1 MNLWIVEDNETDA
14 LRAAKAVVAAL
25 RSTPSISLGSTHLY
39 WEQTLHWEDLRLSR
53 VLQGAEPQLSN
64 DKAVGRL
71 TRDVA
76 PTAVVLDLLDK
87 DGVFKAQDFLSALRT
102 WEVEQHIPASFV
114 IIWSVN
120 SGREE
125 VKNFVDLEP
134 LRDWRVKW
142 LGTKGDVEL
151 TRAVQGYLRTQL
163 ELKYQ

>member
-1 MNLWIVEDNETDA
+1 MNIWIVEDNETDA
-14 LRAAKAVVAAL
+14 LRAAKAVVAAV
-25 RSTPSISLGSTHLY
+25 RSTPSMSMGSTHLY
-39 WEQTLHWEDLRLSR
+39 WEQTLHWEPRLCRVLVGEEPRLSD
-53 VLQGAEPQLSN
+53 
-64 DKAVGRL
+64 DKAISRL
-71 TRDVA
+71 TPDVA

-87 DGVFKAQDFLSALRT
+87 EGAFQAQTFLSALRT

-120 SGREE
+120 SGRQE
-125 VKNFVDLEP
+125 VKTFVDLEP
-134 LRDWRVKW
+134 LRDWRVRW